1 MDNNDDLEFFDPHF
15 HIWDINDDGIHDSK
29 ILFEVKG

>member
-15 HIWDINDDGIHDSK
+15 HIGDINDEGIHDSK